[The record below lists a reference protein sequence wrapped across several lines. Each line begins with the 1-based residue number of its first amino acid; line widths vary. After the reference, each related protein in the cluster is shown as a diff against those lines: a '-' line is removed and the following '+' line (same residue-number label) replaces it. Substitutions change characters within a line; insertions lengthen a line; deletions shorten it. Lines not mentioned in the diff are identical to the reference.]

1 MPATDQPP
9 RKGHGCWFYGCLSFA
24 IILLMAV
31 LVVILG
37 TRYYVRRTIIR
48 YSDTAP
54 MSLPKVEAS
63 ASQIKSIQERLE
75 EFRKAIESGR
85 RADELELDETAINLL
100 IANAPELQQLAD
112 KVHIAIEGDQIKAQI
127 SLPLDRFP
135 LISMPGR
142 YLNGSAALKVTL
154 KNGLPT
160 VVLDS
165 LELKGE
171 KLPDHIMS
179 ALRGQNLAR
188 DFSNSPQTANIL
200 RRLESIEVNDG
211 KIIIR
216 AANPEAER

>member
-1 MPATDQPP
+1 MPTADQPP
-9 RKGHGCWFYGCLSFA
+9 RKGHGCWFYGCLSLA

-31 LVVILG
+31 LVVVLG
-37 TRYYVRRTIIR
+37 TRYYVRRAIIR

-54 MSLPKVEAS
+54 MSLPKVEAP

-85 RADELELDETAINLL
+85 RADDLELDDTAINLL
-100 IANAPELQQLAD
+100 IANAPELQLLAD
-112 KVHIAIEGDQIKAQI
+112 KVHVAIEGDQIKAQI
-127 SLPLDRFP
+127 SWPLDRFP

-142 YLNGSAALKVTL
+142 YLNGLAALKVSL
-154 KNGLPT
+154 KNGVPT

-165 LELKGE
+165 VELKGE